1 LQFCN
6 IAVTLV
12 LYFSGLINESLEMMI
27 TRNAIHIL
35 IVDDEED
42 ICEILKFNLESEG
55 FNVDTVTSAEE
66 ALQKKLEK
74 YQLFLLDVMMKG
86 MSGYRLADEIRKRR
100 KLESPIFFI
109 TAKNTE
115 NDKLTGFSVGADD
128 YITKPFSIKEVVARI
143 KAALKRTDGIHE
155 SITEV
160 ATIKIGEIELDV
172 EKKCLIVEGAKEDL
186 TPIEFQLMQVLM
198 KSPGRIFG
206 REQLLNQIW
215 RDVNVTDRT
224 VDVHITRL
232 RKKLGNYG
240 TSLITRKGYGYC
252 FKID

>member
-1 LQFCN
+1 MNARHLVN
-6 IAVTLV
+6 ILV
-12 LYFSGLINESLEMMI
+12 
-27 TRNAIHIL
+27 
-35 IVDDEED
+35 VDDEED

-55 FNVDTVTSAEE
+55 FNVDAVTSSEE
-66 ALQKKLEK
+66 ALNRKLEK

-100 KLESPIFFI
+100 KLKAPVVFI

-143 KAALKRTDGIHE
+143 KAVLRRFDQTGVDETPENIRIAG
-155 SITEV
+155 
-160 ATIKIGEIELDV
+160 IELDV
-172 EKKCLIVEGAKEDL
+172 DQKRMIIDGNREDL
-186 TPIEFQLMQVLM
+186 TPIEFQLLYVLM
-198 KSPGRIFG
+198 KTPGRIFS
-206 REQLLNQIW
+206 RDQLLDTIW

-232 RKKLGNYG
+232 RRKLGNYG
-240 TSLITRKGYGYC
+240 NFLVTRKGYGYC
-252 FKID
+252 FEVAL

>member
-1 LQFCN
+1 MNARHLVN
-6 IAVTLV
+6 ILV
-12 LYFSGLINESLEMMI
+12 
-27 TRNAIHIL
+27 
-35 IVDDEED
+35 VDDEED

-55 FNVDTVTSAEE
+55 FIVDAVTSSEE
-66 ALQKKLEK
+66 ALNRKLEK

-100 KLESPIFFI
+100 KLRAPVVFI

-143 KAALKRTDGIHE
+143 KAVLRRFDQTGVDE
-155 SITEV
+155 DPEN
-160 ATIKIGEIELDV
+160 IKIAGIELDV
-172 EKKCLIVEGAKEDL
+172 DQKRMIIDGNREDL
-186 TPIEFQLMQVLM
+186 TPIEFQLLYVLM
-198 KSPGRIFG
+198 KTPGRIFS
-206 REQLLNQIW
+206 RDQLLDTIW

-232 RKKLGNYG
+232 RRKLGNYG
-240 TSLITRKGYGYC
+240 NFLVTRKGYGYC
-252 FKID
+252 FDVA

>member
-1 LQFCN
+1 
-6 IAVTLV
+6 
-12 LYFSGLINESLEMMI
+12 MI
-27 TRNAIHIL
+27 TRNGVHIL
-35 IVDDEED
+35 VVDDEED

-55 FNVDTVTSAEE
+55 FQVDAVTSSED
-66 ALQKKLEK
+66 ALNKRLEK

-100 KLESPIFFI
+100 KINAPFVFI

-143 KAALKRTDGIHE
+143 KAVIRRFDKSDNILDTPA
-155 SITEV
+155 SIKV
-160 ATIKIGEIELDV
+160 AGIELDI
-172 EKKCLIVEGAKEDL
+172 EQKRLIVDGIKEDL
-186 TPIEFQLMQVLM
+186 TPIEFQLFLILM
-198 KSPGRIFG
+198 KNPGRIFG
-206 REQLLNQIW
+206 REQILDNIW

-232 RKKLGNYG
+232 RKKLGAYG
-240 TSLITRKGYGYC
+240 SCLVTRKGYGYC
-252 FKID
+252 FEIQ